1 MSRLVTFYKSTIG
14 KKIVMA
20 VSGFIGFGY
29 VVLHMLGNLQAYEGR
44 AKLNAYAAFLK
55 ANMPVLWA
63 ARTILIAAFVMHIV
77 AASQLAKTSVQ
88 SRPVGYSKWRAVAS
102 NIASRTMRWT
112 GPLLGLFIIY
122 HLLHMTTGTLH
133 PSFHETDVYRNV
145 VTGFRVWYIS
155 ALYFIAML
163 ALGLHLFHG
172 IWSMFQTVGI
182 HRPKHDDPIRSFA
195 TIATILIVAGF
206 IAVPLGVLLGIIS

>member
-1 MSRLVTFYKSTIG
+1 
-14 KKIVMA
+14 
-20 VSGFIGFGY
+20 
-29 VVLHMLGNLQAYEGR
+29 
-44 AKLNAYAAFLK
+44 
-55 ANMPVLWA
+55 
-63 ARTILIAAFVMHIV
+63 
-77 AASQLAKTSVQ
+77 
-88 SRPVGYSKWRAVAS
+88 
-102 NIASRTMRWT
+102 T
-112 GPLLGLFIIY
+112 GPLLGVFIVY